1 MPLDEAPE
9 LTGSSHEAG
18 ELKEDPITIAEIT
31 TIAQK
36 KLPKQVW
43 DYYAS
48 GADEERTL
56 KRNANAFDR

>member
-1 MPLDEAPE
+1 MDEAPE
-9 LTGSSHEAG
+9 PGGSRACQTG

-31 TIAQK
+31 SIARK

-48 GADEERTL
+48 GADEERAL
-56 KRNANAFDR
+56 KRNAGAFDR